1 MGRARARGP
10 RHRLLRERVLR
21 LLGRSLDDL
30 AVAHGALDRRR
41 NTARGDREA
50 SARPASQ
57 SSEESRRGPPRPP
70 QTRRLLALPP
80 RPHHAGKNNKTGLT
94 KKETPSQTPSRHHF
108 FPWNNP

>member
-1 MGRARARGP
+1 MGRARAGGP
-10 RHRLLRERVLR
+10 RHRLLRERLLR

-57 SSEESRRGPPRPP
+57 SSEESRRVPAGAPP
-70 QTRRLLALPP
+70 TGALLALPP
-80 RPHHAGKNNKTGLT
+80 RGRRPPPRGARRPPTHLGKKDKAPLT
-94 KKETPSQTPSRHHF
+94 KKETPSPS
-108 FPWNNP
+108 